1 MSKLTRF
8 KGRDGNDGPVSGAL
22 VIIPVDFG
30 TVATNVQV
38 DKRIDLPVGMKF
50 QVTDVQWSADAITSD
65 PAITLGDTVAGTQIV
80 AAVNLTTATAA
91 GQALTVKDGAIA
103 AGGFIH
109 AQLITDTG
117 DAVTEGRL
125 TIVGYVSGPP
135 TSAVVRGTGHY

>member
-1 MSKLTRF
+1 MALTRF
-8 KGRDGNDGPVSGAL
+8 KGRDGKDGPVAGAL

-30 TVATNVQV
+30 TVVTNVQV

-50 QVTDVQWSADAITSD
+50 EVTDLQWSADAITSD
-65 PAITLGDTVAGTQIV
+65 PAIVVGDTAGGTQI
-80 AAVNLTTATAA
+80 AATVNLVTATAS
-91 GQALTVKDGAIA
+91 GQAITVKDGAVD

-109 AQLITDTG
+109 ARLTTDTG